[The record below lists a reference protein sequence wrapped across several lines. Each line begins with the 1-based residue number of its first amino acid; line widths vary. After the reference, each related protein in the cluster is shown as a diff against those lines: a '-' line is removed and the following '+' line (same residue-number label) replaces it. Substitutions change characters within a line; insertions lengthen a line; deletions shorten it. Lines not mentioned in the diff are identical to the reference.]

1 MVLPASV
8 LVPALGKS
16 SLSALLLG
24 GGACEQ
30 PRLRLLERVDVAA
43 VVGEDGTR
51 RLHVA
56 HASELKLEVD
66 PARLALGLE
75 LRDLAAQLLGRLCV
89 LGGLGNLR
97 LERRDLLV
105 SLGDGL
111 LPVGAAH
118 LRLVLRRLLALAV
131 LRGLRL
137 FLRFCAMCITCH
149 AGLPSSLADSSRQP
163 APVSYGYRLSAR
175 HKVTGPYSLE

>member
-24 GGACEQ
+24 GGVCEQ
-30 PRLRLLERVDVAA
+30 PRLRLLEHVDVAA

-97 LERRDLLV
+97 LERRNLLV

-118 LRLVLRRLLALAV
+118 LRLVFAV